1 MYSLFDMSIND
12 IKKEIFLYE
21 SQEERPKDLKI
32 TQIVIDPYTQE
43 YINKGDFC
51 VMFQATLRK
60 AHVEIVRMYEWNA
73 DKMKITLGSD
83 VAVTPLSHKT
93 NVLN

>member
-1 MYSLFDMSIND
+1 MYSLLNMSIND
-12 IKKEIFLYE
+12 IKKEILLYE

-51 VMFQATLRK
+51 FIFHATLRK
-60 AHVEIVRMYEWNA
+60 GHLEIVRMYEWNA
-73 DKMKITLGSD
+73 DKIKITLGSD
-83 VAVTPLSHKT
+83 VAVTPR
-93 NVLN
+93 